1 MTENKTKIQADEDR
15 EEEQSGGLQQMSV
28 TETPFAERMML
39 FCFVSTG
46 LVVV

>member
-1 MTENKTKIQADEDR
+1 MTENKTNIQADEDR
-15 EEEQSGGLQQMSV
+15 EEEQSGGLQQNECDRDSLCRNND
-28 TETPFAERMML
+28 A